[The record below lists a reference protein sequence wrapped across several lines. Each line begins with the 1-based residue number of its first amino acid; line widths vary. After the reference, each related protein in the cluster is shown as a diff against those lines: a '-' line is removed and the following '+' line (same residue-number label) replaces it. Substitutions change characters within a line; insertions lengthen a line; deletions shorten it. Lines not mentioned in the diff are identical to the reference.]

1 MGKWPPVLD
10 WDGGGAFVS
19 GFGSKIQ
26 PNGQQEKPRNPA
38 CWTPPLCGFLLSSHL
53 GSHSEVGREA
63 TKSQKAGGQILQSPS
78 GSTGQV
84 THPLWEPQ
92 FASLV
97 K

>member
-1 MGKWPPVLD
+1 MATCPGLGR
-10 WDGGGAFVS
+10 GGGAFVS

-38 CWTPPLCGFLLSSHL
+38 CWTPPLCGLLLGSHP

-63 TKSQKAGGQILQSPS
+63 TKSQKAGDQILQSPS